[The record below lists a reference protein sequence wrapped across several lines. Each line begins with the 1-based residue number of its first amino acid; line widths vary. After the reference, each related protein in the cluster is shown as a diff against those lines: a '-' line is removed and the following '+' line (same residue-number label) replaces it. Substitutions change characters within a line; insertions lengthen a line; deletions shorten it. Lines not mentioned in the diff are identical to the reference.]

1 MTSELL
7 NKIYFDY
14 RRELLKHG
22 LKESKATDMFNTIKK
37 CQRPV
42 TIIKTVVNNDDTI
55 TECVEYKNR
64 GISDWLSQN
73 PCMKYACKLN
83 GINKSSELRDLIYN
97 HWEVY

>member
-42 TIIKTVVNNDDTI
+42 TIIK
-55 TECVEYKNR
+55 
-64 GISDWLSQN
+64 
-73 PCMKYACKLN
+73 
-83 GINKSSELRDLIYN
+83 N
-97 HWEVY
+97 HIRANCAWTKV